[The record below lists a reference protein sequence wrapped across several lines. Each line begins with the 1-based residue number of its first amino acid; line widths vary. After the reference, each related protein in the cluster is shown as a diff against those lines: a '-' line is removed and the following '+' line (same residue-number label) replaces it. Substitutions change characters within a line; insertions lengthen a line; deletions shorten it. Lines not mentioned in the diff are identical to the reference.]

1 MERARRELH
10 RALRLPYTRSMKF
23 LRVSFVLVALIGC
36 KDKAPASEPPPADK
50 PAETKPAETKP
61 TETKPAAE
69 APADKPAGGD
79 GWITY
84 TSKEGKYTIELPTK
98 PKEQAQGGASMVM
111 SEFGATAAD
120 DRTAGCGMAVAPVP
134 AKDADPATMLE
145 AMSKG
150 YKTDATILEEKDIK
164 MGTWPGKHLV
174 IQNARHRKW
183 IRLYVI
189 DGKLYINNCGA
200 PFDRGDKEAPTA
212 KRVLESFKL
221 TT

>member
-1 MERARRELH
+1 MQL
-10 RALRLPYTRSMKF
+10 LRLS
-23 LRVSFVLVALIGC
+23 VALVALVAC
-36 KDKAPASEPPPADK
+36 KDKAPEASKDPVPAADKPADK
-50 PAETKPAETKP
+50 PVVEKPAE
-61 TETKPAAE
+61 KPAAV
-69 APADKPAGGD
+69 APAAAD

-84 TSKEGKYTIELPTK
+84 TSKEGKYTIEFPTT
-98 PKEQAQGGASMVM
+98 PKEQAQGGASMAM

-150 YKTDATILEEKDIK
+150 YKTDAKILEEKDIK
-164 MGTWPGKHLV
+164 LGAWPGKHLV
-174 IQNARHRKW
+174 IENSRHRKW